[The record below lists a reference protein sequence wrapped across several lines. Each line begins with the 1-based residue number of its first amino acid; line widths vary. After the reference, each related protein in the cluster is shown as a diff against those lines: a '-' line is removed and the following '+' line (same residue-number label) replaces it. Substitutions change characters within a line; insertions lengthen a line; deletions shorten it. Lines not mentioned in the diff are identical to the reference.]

1 MKARAVLGVIA
12 GVLVSCNCFAVHVDM
27 KPGLWQHTFKLSGGS
42 LGSLQQEQQQQ
53 LQQAMVD
60 MKKRFAEM
68 PPEQRQ
74 QLEDM
79 MKQHGMEVD
88 TSALLAENPNVQLSK
103 DGTLVKECITQAQI
117 DKGELPAP
125 EKNCKNTIVQKSS
138 NVFKV
143 TYQCT
148 GSSQAQGTTEITFQ
162 NPKSYTGKASYS
174 LGGAGSGQTMQGD
187 MSGKWL
193 SSDCGSVK
201 PEPAQR
207 YDDGAQE

>member
-1 MKARAVLGVIA
+1 MKVRAVFGVVA
-12 GVLVSCNCFAVHVDM
+12 CVLVSCNCFAIHLDM
-27 KPGLWQHTFKLSGGS
+27 KPGLWEHSFKLSGGS

-53 LQQAMVD
+53 MQQAMME
-60 MKKRFAEM
+60 MKQRFADM

-74 QLEDM
+74 QLEAM
-79 MKQHGMEVD
+79 MKQNGIEVD
-88 TSALLAENPNVQLSK
+88 TSALLAADSKVQLSK
-103 DGTLVKECITQAQI
+103 DGTLVKECVTQAQI

-125 EKNCKNTIVQKSS
+125 EKNCKNTVVQKSS

-148 GSSQAQGTTEITFQ
+148 GATQAQGSAEVTFQ
-162 NPKSYTGKASYS
+162 NSKSYTGKAFYS
-174 LGGAGSGQTMQGD
+174 LGATGSSQTMEGT

-201 PEPAQR
+201 PES
-207 YDDGAQE
+207 D

>member
-1 MKARAVLGVIA
+1 MKITVVLG
-12 GVLVSCNCFAVHVDM
+12 FAALTLASVNSMALTVNM
-27 KPGLWQHTFKLSGGS
+27 KPGLWEHTFKFDGSSLSA
-42 LGSLQQEQQQQ
+42 LQNEQQQQ
-53 LQQAMVD
+53 MQQAMIE

-68 PPEQRQ
+68 PPEQRK
-74 QLEDM
+74 QLEAM
-79 MKQHGMEVD
+79 MKQNGIEVD
-88 TSALLAENPNVQLSK
+88 TSALAAGGKVQLSK
-103 DGTLVKECITQAQI
+103 DGTVVKECVTQAQI

-148 GSSQAQGTTEITFQ
+148 GGSQAHGTTEVTFQ

-174 LGGAGSGQTMQGD
+174 LGGAGNSQTMQGD

-193 SSDCGSVK
+193 SSDCGTIA
-201 PEPAQR
+201 PEADPV
-207 YDDGAQE
+207 DDEDLEL